1 MKVKTHYIQNKDE
14 SILYTK
20 WDENIKHK
28 LKMKTHYIQNKNEII
43 SYAKS
48 DKKTKNTFVIKKKKS
63 LENCKHT

>member
-43 SYAKS
+43 SNAKS
-48 DKKTKNTFVIKKKKS
+48 DKKNKHFCYKEKKKA
-63 LENCKHT
+63 